1 VFFRLLILL
10 TCVPL
15 VELYILVA
23 MARWLNWPATIGLVI
38 GTGVLGAALARH
50 EGLKAVQ
57 RIQADL
63 AAGILPGDA
72 IINAVLILAAGLM
85 LVTPGVITDMCGFA
99 LLTPPIR
106 SWVQRRLK
114 ESFKRHVTTVSGADT
129 ETFVDVEASSR
140 AADRRSDEWLP

>member
-1 VFFRLLILL
+1 MFFRLLILL

-23 MARWLNWPATIGLVI
+23 IARWLNWPATIGLVI
-38 GTGVLGAALARH
+38 GTGVLGAALARR

-63 AAGILPGDA
+63 NEGVLPGDA
-72 IINAVLILAAGLM
+72 IINAMLILAAGLM
-85 LVTPGVITDMCGFA
+85 LVTPGVLTDVCGFA

-106 SWVQRRLK
+106 SWVRARLK
-114 ESFKRHVTTVSGADT
+114 ETFKRHVTTVADIDT

-140 AADRRSDEWLP
+140 AAEQRSNELMP